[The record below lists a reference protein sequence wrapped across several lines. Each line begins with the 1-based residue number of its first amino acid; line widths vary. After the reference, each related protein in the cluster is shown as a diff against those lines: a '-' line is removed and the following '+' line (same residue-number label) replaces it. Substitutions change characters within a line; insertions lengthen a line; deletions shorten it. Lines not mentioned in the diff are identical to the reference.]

1 MDFVNEKPIG
11 QDIKADF
18 PALNYGK
25 GYDNCW
31 VIDGAEPGQLQTAA
45 VLHAPESGRTLEV
58 CTTQPGVQVYTGNW
72 LSGCPAGKNGHVY
85 EDYSGVAIEC
95 QNYPDAPNKA
105 DYPSA
110 VLRPGEVYEQ
120 AIIFAFG
127 VRQ

>member
-1 MDFVNEKPIG
+1 MDFVNEKVIG
-11 QDIKADF
+11 SEIKADF

-31 VIDGAEPGQLQTAA
+31 VIDGYEPGQIQEAA
-45 VLHAPESGRTLEV
+45 ELYSPESGRVLNV
-58 CTTQPGVQVYTGNW
+58 YTTQPGVQVYTGNW
-72 LSGCPAGKNGHVY
+72 LAGSPVAKCGRSYN
-85 EDYSGVAIEC
+85 DYDGVAIEC

-110 VLRPGEVYEQ
+110 VLRPGEVYQQ

-127 VRQ
+127 VRK

>member
-1 MDFVNEKPIG
+1 MDFVNEKPLG

-25 GYDNCW
+25 GYDSCW
-31 VIDGAEPGQLQTAA
+31 VIDGAEAGQLQLCAE
-45 VLHAPESGRTLEV
+45 LYSPESGRQLTLY
-58 CTTQPGVQVYTGNW
+58 TTQPGVQLYTGNW
-72 LSGCPAGKNGHVY
+72 LSGCPEGKNGHIYNDY
-85 EDYSGVAIEC
+85 EGVAIEC

-105 DYPSA
+105 DYPCC

-127 VRQ
+127 TR